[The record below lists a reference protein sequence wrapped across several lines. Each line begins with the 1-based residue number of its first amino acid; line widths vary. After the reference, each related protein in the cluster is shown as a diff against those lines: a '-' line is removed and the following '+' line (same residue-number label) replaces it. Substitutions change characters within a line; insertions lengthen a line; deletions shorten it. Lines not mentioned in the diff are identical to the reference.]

1 MSLVFSFLGH
11 SQLRE
16 ETVPESGFMS
26 PVLGSSGWLDKMALF
41 LIKVNHSHLSELSR
55 YTKEESSRGRKT
67 LMTCKKFLR
76 VLLIFKLI
84 N

>member
-26 PVLGSSGWLDKMALF
+26 PVLGAASGWIQWLF
-41 LIKVNHSHLSELSR
+41 LPIKVNHSHLSELSW
-55 YTKEESSRGRKT
+55 YTKEEGKTKFDLSSPSKGVKDIDD
-67 LMTCKKFLR
+67 
-76 VLLIFKLI
+76 V
-84 N
+84 